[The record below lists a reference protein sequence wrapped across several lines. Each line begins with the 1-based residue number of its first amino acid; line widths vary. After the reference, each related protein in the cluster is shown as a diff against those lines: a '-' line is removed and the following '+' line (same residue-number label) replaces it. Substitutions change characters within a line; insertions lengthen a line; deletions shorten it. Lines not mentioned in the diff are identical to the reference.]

1 MKTLVVPLITV
12 TMSSCLPDPLI
23 CIGIPW
29 AQSDTD
35 AQLLFESYIRINKS
49 NPDDNFGNTHYCR
62 NIVIVIVC
70 LIRQYILASHG
81 PNLIRGGAVYS
92 YILFMF

>member
-1 MKTLVVPLITV
+1 MPLITV
-12 TMSSCLPDPLI
+12 TLSSCLPDPLI

-70 LIRQYILASHG
+70 LIRQYVYIGIPWA
-81 PNLIRGGAVYS
+81 NLIRGGAVYS